1 VPRSKV
7 SAASSGASPFVGE
20 WNGVRIYDDYGHHPV
35 EIAAVLQA
43 ARSASAGRTIA
54 VVQPHRYT
62 RLHNLFNEFCA
73 CFNDADVVI
82 VADVYEAGEKPIE
95 GASRDALVQGLRD
108 RGHRDVMPL
117 EGPEALPGLIAKVA
131 KPGDLVVCL
140 GAGNIT
146 YWANDLAANLKA
158 LGKKKPAKAKPAAKK
173 SATKRPG
180 RKK

>member
-1 VPRSKV
+1 MKRRFT
-7 SAASSGASPFVGE
+7 FVGE
-20 WNGVRIYDDYGHHPV
+20 WNGVRLYDDYGHHPV

-43 ARSASAGRTIA
+43 ARSASSGRTIA

-62 RLHNLFNEFCA
+62 RLHNLFDEFCA
-73 CFNDADVVI
+73 CFNDADAVI

-95 GASRDALVQGLRD
+95 GANRDALVQGLRD

-117 EGPEALPGLIAKVA
+117 ESPEALPGLVAEVA

-140 GAGNIT
+140 GAGSIT
-146 YWANDLAANLKA
+146 YWANELAANLEA
-158 LGKKKPAKAKPAAKK
+158 LSRKKTAKNAAKAKPAGKK
-173 SATKRPG
+173 PPTKKPG

>member
-1 VPRSKV
+1 
-7 SAASSGASPFVGE
+7 
-20 WNGVRIYDDYGHHPV
+20 PV

-43 ARSASAGRTIA
+43 ARSASSGRTIA

-62 RLHNLFNEFCA
+62 RLQNLFDEFCA
-73 CFNDADVVI
+73 CFNDADAVI

-95 GASRDALVQGLRD
+95 GASRDSLVQGLRD

-117 EGPEALPGLIAKVA
+117 ESAEALPGLVAEVA
-131 KPGDLVVCL
+131 KPGDLVICL

-146 YWANDLAANLKA
+146 YWANDLAANLEK
-158 LGKKKPAKAKPAAKK
+158 LGKRKPAKK
-173 SATKRPG
+173 SAAKKPAGKTPG